1 MARSDVAALG
11 LMSGTSMD
19 GVDVAFIETDG
30 LASARP
36 GPWATFPYQPALR
49 DRLARVVRD
58 PDGAGAAAL
67 IELDAAVTE
76 AHAAAVEGFLSRH
89 RAALR
94 PIEVVGF
101 HGHTI
106 LHRPE
111 RGFSRQ
117 IGDGARLAM
126 RLGIDVVSDFRS
138 TDVAAGGQGAPL
150 APLYHAALSHG
161 IERPLAVLNVG
172 GVANLTY
179 IDADTVLAFD
189 TGPGNALI
197 DDWAARHTDKLYDED
212 GRLAASGEVAHP
224 RLEQLLAHPYFERPP
239 PKSLDR
245 QDFGL
250 GPVEGLSP
258 GDGAATLTLF
268 TVEAVARGAAFLPE
282 RPKLWL
288 VTGGGRHNRMIM
300 ALLRARLGAV
310 VEPVESVGWQGDA
323 LEAQA
328 FGFLAVRALKRLP
341 LTLPETTGVPVPTT
355 GGTLHRAPRR

>member
-1 MARSDVAALG
+1 
-11 LMSGTSMD
+11 MD
-19 GVDVAFIETDG
+19 GVDVAFLETDG
-30 LASARP
+30 LLAARP
-36 GPWATFPYQPALR
+36 GPWATFAYDPALR
-49 DRLARVVRD
+49 ARLADIVRD

-67 IELDAAVTE
+67 IALEADITA
-76 AHAAAVEGFLSRH
+76 AHAAAVEAFLARH

-94 PIEVVGF
+94 AIEVVGF
-101 HGHTI
+101 HGHTV
-106 LHRPE
+106 LHRPD
-111 RGFSRQ
+111 RGVTRQ
-117 IGDGARLAM
+117 IGDGARLAA
-126 RLGIDVVSDFRS
+126 RLGIDVVADFRS

-150 APLYHAALSHG
+150 APLYHAALGHG
-161 IERPLAVLNVG
+161 LDRPMAVLNLG
-172 GVANLTY
+172 GVGNLTY
-179 IDADTVLAFD
+179 IDADALLAFD

-197 DDWAARHTDKLYDED
+197 DDWTARHTGRPYDED
-212 GRLAASGEVAHP
+212 GRLASEGEVAHP
-224 RLEQLLAHPYFERPP
+224 RLERLLAHPYFERPP

-250 GPVEGLSP
+250 EAVEGLSP
-258 GDGAATLTLF
+258 ADGAATLTLF
-268 TVEAVARGAAFLPE
+268 TVEAVARSVDHLPQ

-300 ALLRARLGAV
+300 SLLRARLGAV

-341 LTLPETTGVPVPTT
+341 LTLPGTTGVPVPTT